1 MEDRRRYVEY
11 SKESRYIIHARERPW
26 GHATTVAIVAPDSW
40 RWKPEHR
47 EAEKGLGNDSMDR
60 SVGLA

>member
-1 MEDRRRYVEY
+1 MEDRRWYVEL
-11 SKESRYIIHARERPW
+11 SKESRNIARERPW
-26 GHATTVAIVAPDSW
+26 GRATTVAIVAPDSW

-47 EAEKGLGNDSMDR
+47 GAEKGLGNDSMDR